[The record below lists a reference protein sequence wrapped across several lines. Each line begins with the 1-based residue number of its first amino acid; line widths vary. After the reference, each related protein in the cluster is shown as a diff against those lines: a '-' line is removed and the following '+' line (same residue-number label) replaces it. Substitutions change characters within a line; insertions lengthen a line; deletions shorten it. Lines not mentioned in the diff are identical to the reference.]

1 MPELPEVETVRRQL
15 EPELVGKRIES
26 ATVLDERLTRP
37 EPPAALERAVAG
49 REVTAVA
56 RRGKYLLLGLEGGR
70 TLALHLRMT
79 GNLLLRDPQGMTADL
94 MKSEP
99 ASRGPR
105 SAEPRAPSPE
115 PSYVRARFELD
126 DGRVLLFTDVR
137 RFGQAVVLDAGDQ
150 LDDFF
155 ASRLGIEPLSGE
167 LTPERLLEV
176 AAGRKAPLKSFLLS
190 QSRIAGIG
198 NIYADEALWRAR
210 LHPLSPAGS
219 MKMEHAER
227 LVQGIVGALQAGLDH
242 GGASIDDY
250 LDARGE
256 RGSMQDEFLVHSR
269 EGEPCLRPQE
279 EHRPSPPPV
288 IQRIVVAGRSTY
300 FCPNCQE
307 RLRRRPRRKARRR
320 APRTA
325 EAR

>member
-15 EPELVGKRIES
+15 EPELVGRRIES

-79 GNLLLRDPQGMTADL
+79 GNLLLRDPQGITADL
-94 MKSEP
+94 MKCEP
-99 ASRGPR
+99 ASPGSR
-105 SAEPRAPSPE
+105 SAESRAPSPE
-115 PSYVRARFELD
+115 PSHVRGRFELD

-176 AAGRKAPLKSFLLS
+176 AAGRTAPLKSFLLS

-219 MKMEHAER
+219 MKLEHAER

-269 EGEPCLRPQE
+269 EGEPCLRPPE

-307 RLRRRPRRKARRR
+307 RLRRPRRKAGRR
-320 APRTA
+320 APRRA